1 MIAPTLSTTNASLQL
16 CGRDGSATMLVTKRS
31 GDVTP
36 EVNIRER
43 VTHTPPPSMNKAAH
57 FGFETQRR
65 HHQKSKTGASVAPQK
80 SSCPPNFFLKR
91 TIEVKPTDSPQ

>member
-1 MIAPTLSTTNASLQL
+1 M
-16 CGRDGSATMLVTKRS
+16 MVTKRS

-65 HHQKSKTGASVAPQK
+65 HHQKSITGASVAPQK
-80 SSCPPNFFLKR
+80 GLLSSTIFFK
-91 TIEVKPTDSPQ
+91 KNN